1 MSDGSVGSG
10 TENDALGPTEHHLRL
25 KDLRVVVTRDSSKPG
40 SLTEKLE
47 AEGARVTEVP
57 AIRIAPPRTWDAAD
71 TALQRLSEFDWIVF
85 ASASAVDALIDRAER
100 LGIDVSQLE
109 TVPKLAAI
117 GASTAKRIESK
128 GLTVSFIPKSFI
140 AESFV
145 HQFPNYPNL
154 KGKKI
159 LWPRTNIGRLLVA
172 DKLKEA
178 GAIVDTVEVYRT
190 TLPEFPEQHGESL
203 VRLIKAN
210 DLDII
215 TVASAQTAKNLSLLL
230 RIGMAEGEA
239 RTTLLSAMDDA
250 ENMED
255 VFVEQS
261 PEVNWLLST
270 TIVAA
275 IGPVTAEAARTYLG
289 RCDLQAH
296 EFSVDGL
303 VETLALFIAELERF
317 E

>member
-1 MSDGSVGSG
+1 MSKDVPNGGANG
-10 TENDALGPTEHHLRL
+10 ATKQRL

-40 SLTEKLE
+40 ALTEKLE
-47 AEGARVTEVP
+47 LHGAKVTEIP
-57 AIRIAPPRTWDAAD
+57 AIRIAPPRTWEPVDAA
-71 TALQRLSEFDWIVF
+71 LQKVSEFDWIVF
-85 ASASAVDALIDRAER
+85 ASASAVDALFDRATE
-100 LGIDVSQLE
+100 LGVDVSTLKN
-109 TVPKLAAI
+109 VPQIAAI
-117 GASTAKRIESK
+117 GTSTAKRVESK
-128 GLTVSFIPKSFI
+128 GLRVSFVPKSFI

-145 HQFPNYPNL
+145 EQFPNYPNL
-154 KGKKI
+154 KDQKI
-159 LWPRTNIGRLLVA
+159 LWPRTNIGRLLLA
-172 DKLKEA
+172 DKLKDA
-178 GAIVDTVEVYRT
+178 GAIVDTIEVYRT

-203 VRLIKAN
+203 VRLIQGN

-230 RIGMAEGEA
+230 RIGMAEGAEREKLVNA
-239 RTTLLSAMDDA
+239 IHDA

-255 VFVEQS
+255 LYVEKS
-261 PEVNWLLST
+261 TEVLWLLST
-270 TIVAA
+270 TIIAA

-303 VETLALFIAELERF
+303 VETIALFIAELEQF